1 MARILVVDDEPKM
14 TSLVCGALEDEGHRV
29 ETTVDPKAALALID
43 RHSFDVVITD
53 LSMPEVSGM
62 RILEHALAKG
72 DCAVVMMTAYASA
85 ETAVEAMKKGAAD
98 YLIKPFSLDEL
109 VMLVNKLTAE
119 QKTASLAKHFE
130 AEATGRA
137 DRIIGSSPAAARMK
151 KLIEQVAATDATVLL
166 GGRSGT
172 GKELAARCIHNLSGR
187 RVQPFIAVNSAA
199 LPETLLESELFG
211 YEKGAFTGA
220 MARKR
225 GRFELADKG
234 TIFLDEVG
242 EMPLSMQ
249 SKLLRVIEERQLV
262 RVGGVDTIDIDVRVI
277 VASNRNLKDEVKSG
291 NFREDLFFRLNVFPI
306 ELPPLADRGQDVIEL
321 AEHFLAGQGYPHPR
335 LDQLV
340 RELFLRYDWP
350 GNIRELR
357 NVLERA
363 VILAAGEPLTPEEF
377 SLDPD
382 DAPIS
387 APSGGSIGGGL
398 ESAEKK
404 MILAAL
410 EKAGSNKTEAANL
423 LQISRRR
430 LYSRMK
436 IHGIKP

>member
-29 ETTVDPKAALALID
+29 ETTTKPKDALGLID

-53 LSMPEVSGM
+53 LSMPEISGM
-62 RILEHALAKG
+62 KVLEHALAKG
-72 DCAVVMMTAYASA
+72 DCAVVMMTAYGTA

-109 VMLVNKLTAE
+109 VLLVNKLAE
-119 QKTASLAKHFE
+119 QQKTASLARHFE
-130 AEATGRA
+130 AEASLGA
-137 DRIIGSSPAAARMK
+137 DRIVGSAPATARMK
-151 KLIEQVAATDATVLL
+151 RLIEQVAPTDATVLL
-166 GGRSGT
+166 AGRSGT
-172 GKELAARCIHNLSGR
+172 GKELAARSIHNLSNR
-187 RVQPFIAVNSAA
+187 RDQPFIAVNSAA

-220 MARKR
+220 TARKR

-242 EMPLSMQ
+242 EMPLPMQ
-249 SKLLRVIEERQLV
+249 SKLLRVLEERQLV
-262 RVGGVDTIDIDVRVI
+262 RVGGVDTVDIDVRVI
-277 VASNRNLKDEVKSG
+277 VASNRNLKEEVKAG

-306 ELPPLADRGQDVIEL
+306 ELPLLADRGQDVIEL
-321 AEHFLAGQGYPHPR
+321 AEHFLLAQGYPHPI
-335 LDQLV
+335 LSQPV

-377 SLDPD
+377 ALETD
-382 DAPIS
+382 DAPL
-387 APSGGSIGGGL
+387 AATESGGSL

-404 MILAAL
+404 MILSAL
-410 EKAGSNKTEAANL
+410 EKAGGNKTEAANL
-423 LQISRRR
+423 LRITRRR